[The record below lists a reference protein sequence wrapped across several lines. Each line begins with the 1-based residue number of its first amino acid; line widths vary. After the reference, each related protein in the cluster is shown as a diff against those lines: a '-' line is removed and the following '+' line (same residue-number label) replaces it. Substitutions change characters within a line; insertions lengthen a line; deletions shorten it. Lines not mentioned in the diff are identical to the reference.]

1 MRVYN
6 NEEYKI
12 MQYILGK
19 SKDDNKYTE
28 EEWNFVKDFD
38 FNDEAL
44 PEIAKLAWKHR
55 NSPKAIGIILKILKD
70 NEIHEYKSIFDKV
83 KKEGVTYVSNN

>member
-1 MRVYN
+1 MRIYN

-19 SKDDNKYTE
+19 SKDDNSYTE
-28 EEWNFVKDFD
+28 EEWNFVKDLD

-44 PEIAKLAWKHR
+44 PEIAKLVWKNR
-55 NSPKAIGIILKILKD
+55 NNPKAIALILKILKD
-70 NEIHEYKSIFDKV
+70 EGIEEYNSIVDKV
-83 KKEGVTYVSNN
+83 QKEGVAYVSNN